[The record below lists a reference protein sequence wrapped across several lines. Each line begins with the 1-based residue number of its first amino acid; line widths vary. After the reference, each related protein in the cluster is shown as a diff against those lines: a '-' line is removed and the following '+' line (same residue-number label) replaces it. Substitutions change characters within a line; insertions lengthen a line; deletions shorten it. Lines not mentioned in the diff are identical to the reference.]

1 MTQRH
6 YANLPAA
13 ELDVQSRPQ
22 TAHHL
27 HHPVSDGERNGENDG
42 GDGDDHEQFDQRKSA
57 SLHWLTVDDLQDRH
71 PAPAAAS
78 PNGLTA
84 RAVSIASKEKWF
96 SRLPI
101 RDFYAMRHKG
111 ESDLA
116 YARHDKI
123 THGDVD
129 GAAAFAVEDDL
140 LLV

>member
-1 MTQRH
+1 
-6 YANLPAA
+6 
-13 ELDVQSRPQ
+13 
-22 TAHHL
+22 
-27 HHPVSDGERNGENDG
+27 VSDGERDGENDRC
-42 GDGDDHEQFDQRKSA
+42 DGDDHEHFDQRESA
-57 SLHWLTVDDLQDRH
+57 SLHWLTIDGLQDRRWG
-71 PAPAAAS
+71 PTAAS

-116 YARHDKI
+116 YACHDKI